1 MTSADEHT
9 AYIRSMIHPTT
20 RKAACQLDW
29 GPVSAILGPDE
40 VLATARD
47 LMAAAAHAETDIAF
61 LAWCR
66 GTLKVDTHTAG
77 RMLRDV
83 RRARSPLPG
92 KPALRIEAVAGIR
105 TGLPYVHIA
114 RGSMKGELSPDEART
129 MAGHWTHAVHA
140 AQLDVRLSYVLAN
153 YPQLTPGD
161 VEEIFTELRRVQ
173 R

>member
-1 MTSADEHT
+1 MTSADERT

-29 GPVSAILGPDE
+29 GPISAILDPED
-40 VLATARD
+40 VLTTARD
-47 LMAAAAHAETDIAF
+47 LMAAAAHAEMDVAF
-61 LAWCR
+61 LNWCR
-66 GTLKVDTHTAG
+66 TSLKVDTLTAG
-77 RMLRDV
+77 HMLRDIRGV
-83 RRARSPLPG
+83 RPSPAG
-92 KPALRIEAVAGIR
+92 KPALRIEACAGFH

-140 AQLDVRLSYVLAN
+140 AQLDVRLGYVLGN

-161 VEEIFTELRRVQ
+161 IAQIFTDLQQVQ